1 MTEKK
6 WWENVEWLT
15 TDTSHPQQLMKHW
28 WVQRMMEIPPFLD
41 DHLQYDGKP
50 VSMPSMIF
58 CSANHSA
65 CSSIDERLREALL
78 VCIQCLVSMK
88 QQSSDSNQQLIG
100 YITILA
106 HTSIILYI
114 YNYQIYQYIMYFIPW
129 MVIFFMMFHH
139 HLALRK
145 NHGSVAHWPWSEHS
159 WR

>member
-1 MTEKK
+1 
-6 WWENVEWLT
+6 
-15 TDTSHPQQLMKHW
+15 
-28 WVQRMMEIPPFLD
+28 MMEIPPFLD

-114 YNYQIYQYIMYFIPW
+114 YIIIKYINTSCILYHEW
-129 MVIFFMMFHH
+129 
-139 HLALRK
+139 
-145 NHGSVAHWPWSEHS
+145 
-159 WR
+159 